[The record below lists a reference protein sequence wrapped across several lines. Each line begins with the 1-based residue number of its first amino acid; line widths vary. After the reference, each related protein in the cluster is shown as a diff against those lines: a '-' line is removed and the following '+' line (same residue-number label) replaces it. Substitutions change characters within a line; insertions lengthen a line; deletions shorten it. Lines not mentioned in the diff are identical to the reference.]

1 MKELNK
7 KWRIKNKRE
16 TALQRGD
23 RRQILSHTQHSYHMY
38 TYDMIRILC
47 ILYVYRNVHTKKH
60 TINARIQMRVHTCHV
75 YTRVCEKLPMC
86 M

>member
-1 MKELNK
+1 MKEELNK

-38 TYDMIRILC
+38 KSVYSVYYTYTEM
-47 ILYVYRNVHTKKH
+47 
-60 TINARIQMRVHTCHV
+60 
-75 YTRVCEKLPMC
+75 YTQKTYN
-86 M
+86 